1 MLQVWNA
8 SRQLVIRSRWSNS
21 YQPFVGIAQAIEL
34 QTHAIHEGKIYA
46 AGFPVSVA
54 LVLVGRAV
62 VGSACVEEGVD
73 QTRPIAAEKK
83 GGDAGLVRLKSEFRD
98 AQLSHSQRGAH

>member
-1 MLQVWNA
+1 MFGSRPEVIDEYQAGIVEDGAFPLGHGLQLLNEAGKLTGMVGGDP
-8 SRQLVIRSRWSNS
+8 LV
-21 YQPFVGIAQAIEL
+21 FLG
-34 QTHAIHEGKIYA
+34 
-46 AGFPVSVA
+46 

-73 QTRPIAAEKK
+73 QTRHIAAEKK
-83 GGDAGLVRLKSEFRD
+83 GGDAGLVRLKSESRD